1 MILLLLWLLFL
12 RRLLYNRFTRSWRRI
27 GSVSVLTYV
36 PHFVLMEKQEYF
48 YKKDFCKISYYI
60 IRDMDRVSEN
70 LSFFGFGS
78 AVLWHSGPQNSKKS
92 RPKKLVKT
100 NKSIKWIFELGKSS
114 KLPKM
119 QFHVK
124 MFLIYLLSRVFCLDF
139 FKFSSPLANY
149 AIKMVGMKNIVY
161 LLRLKK
167 LRRYL

>member
-1 MILLLLWLLFL
+1 MNLFSTIASVVTTSVPLSDTEISLLVSVFPLLVLLGGGGSRNWFLVILISLILILLLLWLLFL

-100 NKSIKWIFELGKSS
+100 NKSIKRFFV
-114 KLPKM
+114 KLHFW
-119 QFHVK
+119 QF
-124 MFLIYLLSRVFCLDF
+124 
-139 FKFSSPLANY
+139 
-149 AIKMVGMKNIVY
+149 
-161 LLRLKK
+161 
-167 LRRYL
+167 